1 MHKIQNYLG
10 KKYISNFQRGVN
22 QDEKLQVDMRVIY
35 QDKEADL
42 YRGVKKGAH
51 H

>member
-35 QDKEADL
+35 QYKEADL